1 MQYDASFEDHARASS
16 VRYAT
21 QLGLV
26 MIVAAILW
34 WPIDLLLFDDPRV
47 LGAFALWRASTIVV
61 TGLGI
66 ALLRALPRGSRAVH
80 TVIIAAMCLDAAIV
94 GYAGSISG
102 ALGERYFEVSTIL
115 PLSSIALIV
124 AWPLRVLT
132 TAVVTTA
139 YVAPLLV
146 SGVVPWDP
154 SLIAGQVSLVVF
166 TSIVSVVFGETH
178 HRLARQSHAQQ
189 LALDQ
194 RSRELEEIDR
204 LKNDFFANVSHELR
218 TPLTLILGMLR
229 ELREH
234 EDEGTRARVETAER
248 NAARLLVM
256 IDELLELARFT
267 SGRAEP
273 RRRTVDVA
281 SLARE
286 VSANFRASDRSG
298 VTLAGCDEPVLAQAD
313 ARQLRTALHN
323 LLSNAHKF
331 TDPATRHIEVAVRR
345 AGDRVEI
352 AVTDNGIGIP
362 SSARDRLF
370 ERFFQVDAGRGRSR
384 GGAGIGLALVHDIAT
399 AHGGEIRLES
409 ELGRGSVFTI
419 AIPIG
424 APTAADDER
433 VTLEHDELAALHR
446 LATAAPVP
454 PPRAEI
460 SEIGETIVVAEDDPE
475 LRAYLV
481 RLLGG
486 RYRVIAAS
494 NGREALDAVAHVAP
508 ALIVTDAMM
517 PGTSG
522 FDLAR
527 ALRGR
532 PETAR
537 IPVLFLTARTGGTA
551 RVEAYEAGADD
562 FLNKPFEPGE
572 LLARVRNLLEL
583 RAFERELAETNE
595 RLEDKVRERTAELRE
610 LARHLERSRED
621 ERRRIARDLH
631 DETGQLLTA
640 LRMELDLARAGEGSL
655 AASLERMNDVLD
667 QAFDATR
674 ALVGELRPR
683 LLDDLGL
690 GPAIEWYVPRFATRS
705 GLRCEL
711 VVEPREL
718 VASPE
723 ISTAAFRIV
732 QESLTNVAR
741 HGAARSVQVRL
752 AREGEV
758 LALAITDDGRGFDP
772 SAVRAGYG
780 LLGMRE
786 RALAHDGSLAI
797 ESAPG
802 RGTRV
807 QVTLPIGTSRRPVR
821 ETEDTLAVGA
831 QSHAGDGIR

>member
-1 MQYDASFEDHARASS
+1 M
-16 VRYAT
+16 
-21 QLGLV
+21 
-26 MIVAAILW
+26 MMVAAIVW
-34 WPIDLLLFDDPRV
+34 WPIDLLLFDDRQV
-47 LGAFALWRASTIVV
+47 LRAFALWRTGTILV

-66 ALLRALPRGSRAVH
+66 AVLRALPRGSRAVH
-80 TVIIAAMCLDAAIV
+80 GVIITAMCLDAAIV
-94 GYAGSISG
+94 GYSGSISG
-102 ALGERYFEVSTIL
+102 TLGERYYEVSTIL
-115 PLSSIALIV
+115 PLSSIALLV

-146 SGVVPWDP
+146 SGVVPWEP

-229 ELREH
+229 ELREDD
-234 EDEGTRARVETAER
+234 DEGTRARVDTAER

-273 RRRTVDVA
+273 RKRTVDVA
-281 SLARE
+281 SLVRE

-298 VTLAGCDEPVLAQAD
+298 VTLAGCDAPILAQVD

-331 TDPATRHIEVAVRR
+331 TDPATRRIEVAVRR
-345 AGDRVEI
+345 AGAHVEI

-399 AHGGEIRLES
+399 AHGGDVRLES
-409 ELGRGSVFTI
+409 ELGRGSVFTLSL
-419 AIPIG
+419 PIG
-424 APTAADDER
+424 APSTGDDER
-433 VTLEHDELAALHR
+433 ATLDHDELAALHR

-486 RYRVIAAS
+486 RYRVIETS

-537 IPVLFLTARTGGTA
+537 IPVLFLTARTGGAA

-595 RLEDKVRERTAELRE
+595 RLEHKVRERTVELRE

-640 LRMELDLARAGEGSL
+640 MRMELDLARSGEGSL
-655 AASLERMNDVLD
+655 ASSLERMNDVLD

-683 LLDDLGL
+683 ILDDLGL

-741 HGAARSVQVRL
+741 HAAAKSVRVRL
-752 AREGEV
+752 AKQRDV
-758 LALAITDDGRGFDP
+758 LALEIADDGRGFDP
-772 SAVRAGYG
+772 SAARAGYG

-786 RALAHDGSLAI
+786 RVLAHDGSLDVD
-797 ESAPG
+797 SAPG

-807 QVTLPIGTSRRPVR
+807 RVTLPIGTSRRPVR
-821 ETEDTLAVGA
+821 EPEDTLALGA
-831 QSHAGDGIR
+831 PPRAGDGLR